1 MNGRLMNPLESD
13 PVTEL
18 LSKLYLPRWQAA
30 YWHLPT
36 RWGLEVPAG
45 VVSMYVITRGGGW
58 FVPGGNGTSGNIAS
72 GSGLAGSGLA
82 GSGLAGSGLSG
93 RTSDATAAK
102 PIRVIAGDH
111 LITTDGGRHQL
122 VRELGSDTEPVA
134 ERLSDCIWP
143 ILPGPH
149 DSTTVLYGQFELT
162 GLSINPLAI
171 GLPPLIHLNHRRDR
185 ELKTCLPLLD
195 LTHQVI
201 RDAAPGWQLTV
212 RKLSELVLIQ
222 TIATQLHRNTQSV
235 DQIDQSGLLRAMT
248 DTVIGPVL
256 KTMIETPESPW
267 TVPTMAQRAR
277 VSKSAFSDR
286 FRNLLGRAP
295 LQYLTELRMQKARR
309 LLRETDVEISHI
321 ATQVGYESPSS
332 FSSVFKR
339 WNDCSPAEFRRSR
352 SLVKTG

>member
-1 MNGRLMNPLESD
+1 MNPLESD

-36 RWGLEVPAG
+36 RWGLDVPAG
-45 VVSMYVITRGGGW
+45 IVSMYVITRGGGW
-58 FVPGGNGTSGNIAS
+58 FVPGGNDRGGNEWDDNTQ
-72 GSGLAGSGLA
+72 GK
-82 GSGLAGSGLSG
+82 
-93 RTSDATAAK
+93 TTAE

-122 VRELGSDTEPVA
+122 LRELGSDTEPVA
-134 ERLSDCIWP
+134 ERLSDGIWP
-143 ILPGPH
+143 ILPDPH
-149 DSTTVLYGQFELT
+149 VSTTVLYGQFELT

-171 GLPPLIHLNHRRDR
+171 GLPALIHLNHRRDGD
-185 ELKTCLPLLD
+185 LKTCLPLLD
-195 LTHQVI
+195 LAHQVI
-201 RDAAPGWQLTV
+201 HDAAPGWQLTV
-212 RKLSELVLIQ
+212 RKLAELVLIQ
-222 TIATQLHRNTQSV
+222 TLATELHRNSQSV
-235 DQIDQSGLLRAMT
+235 DEVDQSGLLRAMT

-256 KTMIETPESPW
+256 KTMIETPESAW
-267 TVPTMAQRAR
+267 NVPTMAQRAR

-309 LLRETDVEISHI
+309 LLRETDVEIASI

-352 SLVKTG
+352 SLVKTV

>member
-58 FVPGGNGTSGNIAS
+58 FVPGGNGTSGTTAS
-72 GSGLAGSGLA
+72 

-93 RTSDATAAK
+93 RTSDVTAAK

-212 RKLSELVLIQ
+212 RKLSELILIQ

-235 DQIDQSGLLRAMT
+235 DEVDQSGLLRAMT